1 MTTEA
6 ETGATCL
13 QAGKQEPPVATTSWT
28 RREGASPET
37 QWERGPADTCLGG
50 CGPQTVRAD
59 ISVASRHPACGHL
72 LRSLKQFRAVPPAAP
87 APGGFAPPPEGS
99 SEGMGKP
106 HRACCRGFNR
116 ARLSSCSPSPA
127 SSTRAPAGLAGSSRG
142 ADPCL
147 PLSQPPSM
155 EPASDSDMEMSVLK
169 LNPAAE
175 FHGNQGWGPCL
186 LYATVKAETPV

>member
-1 MTTEA
+1 MQGEGHMTTEA

-99 SEGMGKP
+99 SEGHGQAPQGLLQRLQPSQAQLLFPKP
-106 HRACCRGFNR
+106 GQQH
-116 ARLSSCSPSPA
+116 
-127 SSTRAPAGLAGSSRG
+127 T
-142 ADPCL
+142 
-147 PLSQPPSM
+147 
-155 EPASDSDMEMSVLK
+155 
-169 LNPAAE
+169 
-175 FHGNQGWGPCL
+175 GPCRPCWQL
-186 LYATVKAETPV
+186 QGGRPLPAPLAAPQHGASI